1 MTKVFDLS
9 DPANPVFLR
18 NFGLVGQEP
27 GSTGPAPINL
37 HGPISLGPNGLPNG
51 SGKSR
56 IYFGYGTSSQGVL
69 QIVDRDKL
77 LNDSSL
83 GPLVSDNPTSTSPR
97 VKPSPAQLLF
107 PQVSKLDLF
116 PSAGAHT
123 TFPVLRQPVPDFS
136 DNTSGAIR
144 DFGVLTN
151 ESTANECQENRQLVY
166 IADVTTESKPF
177 NVSNYQVPEAPQQFC
192 QVGGRFGSHSTS
204 PGGKGLAPT
213 PWTPSRPWPGAESAP
228 MASLS

>member
-51 SGKSR
+51 SGKNR

-83 GPLVSDNPTSTSPR
+83 GPLVPDRSEEHTSEL
-97 VKPSPAQLLF
+97 Q
-107 PQVSKLDLF
+107 
-116 PSAGAHT
+116 
-123 TFPVLRQPVPDFS
+123 
-136 DNTSGAIR
+136 
-144 DFGVLTN
+144 
-151 ESTANECQENRQLVY
+151 
-166 IADVTTESKPF
+166 
-177 NVSNYQVPEAPQQFC
+177 
-192 QVGGRFGSHSTS
+192 
-204 PGGKGLAPT
+204 
-213 PWTPSRPWPGAESAP
+213 SRPHLVCRLLLEKKKKK
-228 MASLS
+228 